1 MKHDQ
6 IRTRTLQE
14 IFAVPALLAL
24 LSSIGL
30 ISALLADG
38 LWDALSWLSLGG
50 VVAATI
56 WYALRRHDRSTG
68 QPD

>member
-6 IRTRTLQE
+6 NGTRRLQE

-24 LSSIGL
+24 LSIVGL

-38 LWDALSWLSLGG
+38 LWDALSWLALGG
-50 VVAATI
+50 VVVATI
-56 WYALRRHDRSTG
+56 WYALRRHDSSAS